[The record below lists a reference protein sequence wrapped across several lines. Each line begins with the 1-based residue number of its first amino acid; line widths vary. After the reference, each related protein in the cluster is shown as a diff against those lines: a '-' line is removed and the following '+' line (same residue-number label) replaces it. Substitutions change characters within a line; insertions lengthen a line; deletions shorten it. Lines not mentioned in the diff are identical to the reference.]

1 MRINIKF
8 KKRKTRKKR
17 GAYLSDLEDSD
28 GEMNN
33 EEGWGPDTEFL
44 VKNDVENINAFFN
57 EIRRRQNEGSYVI
70 HSPSDELG
78 LEFLHSMMME
88 SLLSEELV
96 DGLYGVTYAPNRDE
110 GIYGRFFAD
119 YFENMDILTERL
131 EIVSENNRFPNDVAQ
146 LQSAVEEQMILP
158 HPGGESPN
166 TIMDIDDLSGG
177 RKRRRKKKTRKKRGG
192 MEEPS
197 TPPRPPKDNDRGTNR
212 YPPGFTLPPPQ
223 VPVRIAQP
231 SQVRMRRRR
240 GSRERFRD
248 RHPRARATTQRMLD
262 ELNERERRRGNSTAR
277 NVAGDVLEACTGSRC
292 GLGGRRKKKR
302 KKKTRRK
309 KNRKRRTKKKS
320 RRRRR

>member
-1 MRINIKF
+1 MVLKKRQ

-28 GEMNN
+28 VEMNN
-33 EEGWGPDTEFL
+33 EEGWGADTEFL
-44 VKNDVENINAFFN
+44 VKNDDENINAFFN

-166 TIMDIDDLSGG
+166 TIMDVDDLSGG
-177 RKRRRKKKTRKKRGG
+177 RKRRRKKKTRRKRGG
-192 MEEPS
+192 
-197 TPPRPPKDNDRGTNR
+197 R
-212 YPPGFTLPPPQ
+212 
-223 VPVRIAQP
+223 
-231 SQVRMRRRR
+231 
-240 GSRERFRD
+240 
-248 RHPRARATTQRMLD
+248 
-262 ELNERERRRGNSTAR
+262 
-277 NVAGDVLEACTGSRC
+277 
-292 GLGGRRKKKR
+292 R